1 MKTILLAVA
10 GMLAATSIHAADLGG
25 GVSAGATAEAEW
37 NFDTD
42 QEKITLTPYAGYT
55 GLGVNFVVE
64 TDLDLQDLANEEL
77 DLEWS
82 MTAPIRDGNALAYF
96 KVETD
101 NDWKAT
107 DVRLGFSFSF

>member
-37 NFDTD
+37 NFDTSD
-42 QEKITLTPYAGYT
+42 EKFTLTPYVGYT
-55 GLGVNFVVE
+55 TLGINFGVE

-82 MTAPIRDGNALAYF
+82 MTTPIRDGLSGYL
-96 KVETD
+96 KMETD
-101 NDWKAT
+101 NDWNAT
-107 DVRLGFSFSF
+107 DTRIGLSFSF